1 MSDERAASP
10 RTPKKPMAFTT
21 EEFVNGALLAWGLT
35 LLLLPVLMF
44 TAMTVFGCPTY
55 ASSVS
60 CSISDVSSRLLGAV
74 MFAVVGAVLSIP
86 AFLLFVFPAFA
97 LNRIC
102 ERSAHPALHVAV
114 NAILGL
120 AVGAAGSFLA
130 LLTLG
135 SVGLFLVAVPSALA
149 GAIAFPLAWRFTAA
163 RALNADRG
171 ITARCA
177 WTFPGAVA

>member
-1 MSDERAASP
+1 MSDAQAVSP
-10 RTPKKPMAFTT
+10 RTIKRPMAFTT

-44 TAMTVFGCPTY
+44 AALSLFGCPTY

-60 CSISDVSSRLLGAV
+60 CSIPDVSSRLLGAIT
-74 MFAVVGAVLSIP
+74 FAVVGAVLSIP
-86 AFLLFVFPAFA
+86 TFLLFVFPAYA

-102 ERSAHPALHVAV
+102 ERFAHPTGHIAV

-130 LLTLG
+130 LFPLG
-135 SVGLFLVAVPSALA
+135 SVGLFAVVLPSTLA

-171 ITARCA
+171 ITARCV
-177 WTFPGAVA
+177 WTFPRVVA

>member
-1 MSDERAASP
+1 
-10 RTPKKPMAFTT
+10 
-21 EEFVNGALLAWGLT
+21 
-35 LLLLPVLMF
+35 MF

-60 CSISDVSSRLLGAV
+60 CSISDVSTRLLGAV

-86 AFLLFVFPAFA
+86 AFLLFVFPAYA

-102 ERSAHPALHVAV
+102 ERSAHAAVHVAV

>member
-10 RTPKKPMAFTT
+10 RTAEKPMAFDA
-21 EEFVNGALLAWGLT
+21 EEFFNGALLAWGLT
-35 LLLLPVLMF
+35 LFLLPALMF
-44 TAMTVFGCPTY
+44 AALSIFGCPTY
-55 ASSVS
+55 APSVS
-60 CSISDVSSRLLGAV
+60 CSISDVPSRLIVAV
-74 MFAVVGAVLSIP
+74 MLAVVGAVLSIP
-86 AFLLFVFPAFA
+86 TFLLFALPAYA

-102 ERSAHPALHVAV
+102 ERFAYPAGHIAV
-114 NAILGL
+114 NALLGL

-130 LLTLG
+130 LLFLG
-135 SVGLFLVAVPSALA
+135 MVGLFTIALPSALA

-177 WTFPGAVA
+177 WTFPGVVA